1 MNMKKMRLFSLI
13 LGLLISSAFV
23 SNAQLLE
30 ENFAGTAGD
39 TLANGWVTHSGS
51 ASPIYI
57 KAGTLSYTNYPSNS
71 GSSIYMTSGQDY
83 NKSFTATPISSGNVY
98 FAALVN
104 IDSAKAT
111 GDYFMHSYRTGAANV
126 FNNRVYVKKATNGN
140 LAFGVLKGSAV
151 SSVVWTDSIYALSTT
166 HLVVLKVQIVAG
178 ATNDIPSIFVNPVI
192 NGTEPSATVVASDIT
207 STDYADIDRVALRQA
222 SASTCPKL
230 TFDGLRIATT
240 WNEAVGIGGGVDVT
254 PPTVSSATALTATSV
269 RVTFSEP
276 VSQATAQNVANY
288 TIVGNTISSAVL
300 SGGNI
305 VTLTL
310 GTALTPSTNYTL
322 TVNGVADIT
331 STPNVMTVAQDFVI
345 NFVVNNVANIAE
357 LKTKVA
363 DNTTVYTL
371 NSEAIMTFKQ
381 ANRNQKFVQDA
392 TGAILIDDQAG
403 IITTTYTIGDGIT
416 GIVGKLTSYYGQYQ
430 FVPTQNPAAATSTG
444 NTIPVLDVT
453 ISEMLDSI
461 AFKPNQS
468 KLIRLV
474 DASFTDANGSIAFAT
489 NKKYRITAGGTTDS
503 TFKTTFFTVD
513 YMTMALPQGTGSI
526 TGITQFLYGRYQ
538 ITARDHNDISLMA
551 GVSETNS
558 NSINVYPNPT
568 KNNLYVSLDGT
579 YDITVISLLGQ
590 RVYNQ
595 NDASGTVRID
605 CSSLGKGVFFVQA
618 RNAKNQTITKRIVVE

>member
-1 MNMKKMRLFSLI
+1 MRLFSLI

-30 ENFAGTAGD
+30 ENFTGTAGD

-83 NKSFTATPISSGNVY
+83 NKSFIATPISTGNVY

-104 IDSAKAT
+104 IDSAKST
-111 GDYFMHSYRTGAANV
+111 GDYFMHSYRTGATTTYL
-126 FNNRVYVKKATNGN
+126 NRVFVKKASNGN
-140 LAFGVLKGSAV
+140 LAFGILKGTVAT
-151 SSVVWTDSIYALSTT
+151 SVAWTDSIYALSTT
-166 HLVVLKVQIVAG
+166 HLVVLKVNIVAG
-178 ATNDIPSIFVNPVI
+178 ATNDIPSLYVDPVI
-192 NGTEPSATVVASDIT
+192 NGTEPSATVIATDIT
-207 STDYADIDRVALRQA
+207 SADYTDIDRIAIRQA

-230 TFDGLRIATT
+230 TFDGLRVATT

-254 PPTVSSATALTATSV
+254 PPTVSSATALTATTV

-288 TIVGNTISSAVL
+288 TIAGNTISSAVL

-322 TVNGVADIT
+322 TINGVADIA

-371 NSEAIMTFKQ
+371 NSEAILTFKQ
-381 ANRNQKFVQDA
+381 TNRNQKFVQDA

-403 IITTTYTIGDGIT
+403 IITTAYNVGDGIT
-416 GIVGKLTSYYGQYQ
+416 GIVGKLTSYFGMYQ
-430 FVPTQNPAAATSTG
+430 FIPTQNPAAATSTG

-453 ISEMLDSI
+453 VAEMLDSV
-461 AFKPNQS
+461 AFKQHQS
-468 KLIRLV
+468 KVVRLSNV
-474 DASFTDANGSIAFAT
+474 KFTDANGSLVFNT
-489 NKKYRITAGGTTDS
+489 NKKYRLTEGASTIDS
-503 TFKTTFFTVD
+503 TFKTSFFTTD
-513 YMTMALPQGTGSI
+513 YITTPATVIPQGTGTI
-526 TGITQFLYGRYQ
+526 TGITHFTYGRYQ
-538 ITARDHNDISLMA
+538 ITARDIADIDVHVGINEENNA
-551 GVSETNS
+551 
-558 NSINVYPNPT
+558 SISIWPNPAKST
-568 KNNLYVSLDGT
+568 VNVALDGT
-579 YDITVISLLGQ
+579 YDITVMSVLGQ
-590 RVYNQ
+590 RVYSQ
-595 NDASGTVRID
+595 NNASGTVRID
-605 CSSLGKGVFFVQA
+605 CAKLGKGIYFIQA
-618 RNAKNQTITKRIVVE
+618 RNADNKTITKRVVVE